1 MTFGIFNYKTTW
13 SKVLSIQPVHF
24 LRLGSP
30 SHSDFHT
37 PVSSANI
44 SMFCSSLRQRTDTA
58 SLVPMLSSSTEPH
71 LEGTKF
77 SKSISSI
84 QNPAQSCRIQ
94 PEVARSC
101 PSSPICVTAID
112 QQDHAP
118 YESSSLKPQTFRPLP
133 HPHPHALIPH
143 AGQPKPHPRARISSL
158 LSLRLPH
165 RRHRFHPP
173 PSRAQPWPRRPPSL
187 LRTPSPVRPAITLL
201 TRSTYQPHPTN
212 IHLKATLPPLPSPRP
227 SHPLTHQPPTPHSPL
242 RQRPLPTRKRRTA
255 HAHRSTACRT
265 ARAAPA
271 RYVFGAA
278 AADE

>member
-1 MTFGIFNYKTTW
+1 MTFGVSNYKTTW

-37 PVSSANI
+37 PVPSANI

-84 QNPAQSCRIQ
+84 QNPAQGCRIQ

-101 PSSPICVTAID
+101 PSSPICVTATD

-118 YESSSLKPQTFRPLP
+118 YESSLLKTQTFRPLP
-133 HPHPHALIPH
+133 HPHAPIPH
-143 AGQPKPHPRARISSL
+143 PRQPEPHPRARISSI
-158 LSLRLPH
+158 LSLKLPH
-165 RRHRFHPP
+165 RRHRFHPQP
-173 PSRAQPWPRRPPSL
+173 TGPHFRPGGPSSF
-187 LRTPSPVRPAITLL
+187 LRTPGPVRPPITLL
-201 TRSTYQPHPTN
+201 KRSTYQPRPTN
-212 IHLKATLPPLPSPRP
+212 IRLKATLPPLTSPRP
-227 SHPLTHQPPTPHSPL
+227 SHPLVHQPSPPHSPL
-242 RQRPLPTRKRRTA
+242 RQRPLPTRKRYTA
-255 HAHRSTACRT
+255 HGHRSTTYRT
-265 ARAAPA
+265 ARTAPA

-278 AADE
+278 AADERA